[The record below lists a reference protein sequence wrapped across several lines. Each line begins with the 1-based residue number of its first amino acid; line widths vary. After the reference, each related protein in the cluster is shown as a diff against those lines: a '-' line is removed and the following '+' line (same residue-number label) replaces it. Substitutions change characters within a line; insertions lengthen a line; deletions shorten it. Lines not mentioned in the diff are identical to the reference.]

1 MADQIPRQ
9 TPDFEMLAYVTCSA
23 ALLGLPLAPA
33 QAERVAQ
40 QLERT
45 ALMAQQLDALKLAPD
60 HELAEIYCPLAFPL
74 QATQEQQD
82 KSL

>member
-1 MADQIPRQ
+1 MADQLPRKSA
-9 TPDFEMLAYVTCSA
+9 ESELLAYVTSSA

-74 QATQEQQD
+74 QAMQEQQD

>member
-1 MADQIPRQ
+1 MADQLPRKSA
-9 TPDFEMLAYVTCSA
+9 ESELLAYVTSSA

-33 QAERVAQ
+33 QAKRVAQ